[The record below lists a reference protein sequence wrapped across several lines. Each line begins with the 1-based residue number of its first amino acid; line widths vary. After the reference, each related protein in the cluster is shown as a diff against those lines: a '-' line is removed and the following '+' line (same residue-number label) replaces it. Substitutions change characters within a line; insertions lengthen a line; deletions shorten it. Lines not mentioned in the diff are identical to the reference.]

1 MNIIQSK
8 GEFHKIL
15 VMKFLLLK
23 KINIFVTK
31 LTKPN
36 LFFITNQHFYE
47 F

>member
-1 MNIIQSK
+1 MNIIQSAGK
-8 GEFHKIL
+8 SYKIL

-36 LFFITNQHFYE
+36 LFFITNQQFYE